1 MTYLSLITT
10 AVKSGDKSTRDMTA
24 AAAALNK
31 AFISV
36 DAMSEAD
43 VSAVKAAIING
54 FSKAQQSLIMADKST
69 VKDWSDDKKT
79 ARKNAQ
85 SKQSGYFKRLC
96 SYAWPKPKASKTEGE
111 GSAADKAKAEDK
123 VEASR
128 LDTWAK
134 TLSALID
141 QANKA
146 DLQFDKVA
154 FVKALSVARSFV
166 AIVK

>member
-1 MTYLSLITT
+1 MSYLSLVTV
-10 AVKSGDKSTRDMTA
+10 AVRSGDKSTRDLTVA
-24 AAAALNK
+24 AEALGKVFGN
-31 AFISV
+31 A
-36 DAMSEAD
+36 DAMGEAD

-54 FSKAQQSLIMADKST
+54 FPKNQASLVLADRAT
-69 VKDWSDDKKT
+69 VKDWSSEKKVE
-79 ARKNAQ
+79 RKNAQ
-85 SKQSGYFKRLC
+85 TKVTVYFGRLIRA
-96 SYAWPKPKASKTEGE
+96 AWPKVKEEKAEGE
-111 GSAADKAKAEDK
+111 GKADKAKPEEKAD
-123 VEASR
+123 ASR

>member
-1 MTYLSLITT
+1 MSYLSLITT

-36 DAMSEAD
+36 DAMGEAD
-43 VSAVKAAIING
+43 ISAVKAAIING
-54 FSKAQQSLIMADKST
+54 FSKDQQSLIMADKAT
-69 VKDWSDDKKT
+69 VKDWSAEKK
-79 ARKNAQ
+79 AERKNAQ
-85 SKQSGYFKRLC
+85 TKVTVYFGRLIRA
-96 SYAWPKPKASKTEGE
+96 AWPKSKEEKGDSE
-111 GSAADKAKAEDK
+111 SSADKAKAEDK
-123 VEASR
+123 AEASR